1 MPTQP
6 DHRTVLFIAAAFPPL
21 NSSGT
26 ARSAKFVKYLSR
38 FGWRPVVVTVD
49 WEQDSL
55 GNPLDHTLMREIPE
69 DVPVYRSKFFNPA
82 VSLGRVW
89 LSLRSQPDGTSET
102 GAEVRTYSEIQSDEG
117 NRHGRLYRALRR
129 FYHFTI
135 GPAGDELFYW
145 SLKLLPTSLKIARH
159 HRVAAVYVSVSPWT
173 AAILGVLLKHVL
185 RRPLIVDFRDY
196 WTMWAVKGVDPI
208 RDQLNARIERWIL
221 RQADRIICVHHAM
234 AADFEMLEPACAG
247 KCRVITNGYDVE
259 DFSGTAFS
267 LSSHGQTEV
276 CPTLLTHTGIAW
288 GDAALPL
295 LQALSQ
301 LKREDTGHRLCVN
314 FIGGLPASSLRFI
327 NDQQLEDLV
336 HVQKRVPHHE
346 AIERM
351 READV
356 LLLLIVGNE
365 GGRKWYPGK
374 LFEYMYARR
383 PVLAVAPE
391 GIAAR
396 LIHEAGIGLAVAPHE
411 TERLTKVLKDI
422 AADVAAFREQYF
434 HPKES
439 VIEQFDRVTLT
450 RKLASVFDEVCL
462 SLDVRA

>member
-1 MPTQP
+1 
-6 DHRTVLFIAAAFPPL
+6 V
-21 NSSGT
+21 
-26 ARSAKFVKYLSR
+26 
-38 FGWRPVVVTVD
+38 
-49 WEQDSL
+49 E
-55 GNPLDHTLMREIPE
+55 
-69 DVPVYRSKFFNPA
+69 
-82 VSLGRVW
+82 
-89 LSLRSQPDGTSET
+89 
-102 GAEVRTYSEIQSDEG
+102 
-117 NRHGRLYRALRR
+117 
-129 FYHFTI
+129 
-135 GPAGDELFYW
+135 
-145 SLKLLPTSLKIARH
+145 
-159 HRVAAVYVSVSPWT
+159 AVYVSVSPWT
-173 AAILGVLLKHVL
+173 TAVLGVLLKHVL

-208 RDQLNARIERWIL
+208 RDQLNAYVERWIL
-221 RQADRIICVHHAM
+221 READRLICVHQAM
-234 AADFEMLEPACAG
+234 ADDFEALAPACAG

-259 DFSGTAFS
+259 DFRGTDFS
-267 LSSHGQTEV
+267 LSVRGQTSV

-288 GDAALPL
+288 GDAAIPL

-301 LKREDTGHRLCVN
+301 LKRENAGHRLRVS
-314 FIGGLPASSLRFI
+314 FVGGLPASSLTFI
-327 NDQQLEDLV
+327 KDHQLKGLV

-374 LFEYMYARR
+374 LFEYMYVRR

-391 GIAAR
+391 GIATR
-396 LIHEAGIGLAVAPHE
+396 LIHDAGIGLAVAPHE
-411 TERLTKVLKDI
+411 TERLTQALKDI

-450 RKLASVFDEVCL
+450 RKLASVLDEVCPT
-462 SLDVRA
+462 